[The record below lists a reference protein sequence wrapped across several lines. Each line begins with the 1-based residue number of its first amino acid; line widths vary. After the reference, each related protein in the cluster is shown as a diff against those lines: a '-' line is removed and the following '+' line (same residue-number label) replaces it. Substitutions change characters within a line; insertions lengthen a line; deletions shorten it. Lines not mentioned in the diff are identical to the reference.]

1 MGLSRALVCAG
12 AFVASSSLHIQEIKE
27 KETVCISL
35 AAYEEPA
42 FIDALLANIDTFF
55 ESRTKVALHL
65 NLATSYSNEDM
76 DRWDVQKR
84 ALHVRRSGY
93 NLSRWESDRVA
104 VTTSMPPESPPDG
117 KIGVRNL
124 ITPSVTEDRVGVRAF
139 MGSVMT
145 SHIMNAKTL
154 EERWPGTCKYFIM
167 QASNMMWVRKGAEE
181 KVRKY
186 RYSGIVG
193 SNHPHA
199 ETWRHPFTAELAG
212 QDKVYGWEQPEGAF
226 FPMKQVIGFYTML
239 DKHMAAHATNF
250 HELADF
256 RAYFEASWLPT
267 YMLHYAEDY
276 RPEDEHVPPLC
287 YRICHAGVASENDG
301 MTMEE
306 LRKVMDGGKD
316 MDNYFSVKRV
326 SRDLNDPVTK
336 YIISL
341 SK

>member
-1 MGLSRALVCAG
+1 MGLLRVLVCAC
-12 AFVASSSLHIQEIKE
+12 AFVAVSSLQMQELTDI
-27 KETVCISL
+27 ETVCVSL

-55 ESRTKVALHL
+55 ESQTKVALHL
-65 NLATSYSNEDM
+65 NLDTTYSSEDM
-76 DRWDVQKR
+76 ERWDVQKR
-84 ALHVRRSGY
+84 ALHVRRSGF

-104 VTTSMPPESPPDG
+104 VTTSMHPAG
-117 KIGVRNL
+117 KVGVRSL
-124 ITPSVTEDRVGVRAF
+124 ITPSVTEDRVGVKAF
-139 MGSVMT
+139 WGSVMT

-167 QASNMMWVRKGAEE
+167 QASNMMWVRTGAEE
-181 KVRKY
+181 RVRKY
-186 RYSGIVG
+186 RYSTIGA
-193 SNHPHA
+193 SHHPHA
-199 ETWRHPFTAELAG
+199 ETWRHPFTAELG
-212 QDKVYGWEQPEGAF
+212 GKDQVYGWEQPEGAF

-267 YMLHYAEDY
+267 YMLNYAEDY
-276 RPEDEHVPPLC
+276 RQDDEHTPALC
-287 YRICHAGVASENDG
+287 YRICHKGVPSKEDG
-301 MTMEE
+301 MTMDE
-306 LRKVMDGGKD
+306 LKKVMDGGGG
-316 MDNYFSVKRV
+316 MDQFYSVKRV

-336 YIISL
+336 YIVSL